1 MLLRNIIITLFLWI
15 CGGLIPPASA
25 YDAGDGFALVLG
37 MILLICGF
45 MACLGAYAK
54 KTSRT

>member
-1 MLLRNIIITLFLWI
+1 MWNYLLITLFLWI
-15 CGGLIPPASA
+15 SGGFISSVAAFDGGDLIA
-25 YDAGDGFALVLG
+25 FALG